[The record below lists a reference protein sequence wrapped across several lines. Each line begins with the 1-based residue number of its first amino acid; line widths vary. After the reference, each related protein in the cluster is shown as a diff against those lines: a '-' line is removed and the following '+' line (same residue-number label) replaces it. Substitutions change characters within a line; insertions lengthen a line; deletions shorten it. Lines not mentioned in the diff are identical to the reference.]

1 MASGRPTGPVASRG
15 EAVREGRKH
24 GRRKEGRRWRR
35 SRVVSGV
42 ATWTGPLVWPL
53 CAAFSL
59 MFFFFF
65 NKLDDFLLHRYL
77 FCLLDMG
84 WVRVGREGGGR
95 PVCFGSAMDSSSVDY
110 DLVACV
116 SSLMNIHPR
125 FFFRRVP
132 CCQCTTSVVCSVGRR
147 GEGEA
152 AGEQVLRKR
161 VRGGEGMSRT
171 HTSCE
176 DPCATRPDLI

>member
-1 MASGRPTGPVASRG
+1 MA
-15 EAVREGRKH
+15 EGRKEGGGGGAVSFPVLPH
-24 GRRKEGRRWRR
+24 GRGRWFGRFARLFR
-35 SRVVSGV
+35 S
-42 ATWTGPLVWPL
+42 
-53 CAAFSL
+53 C
-59 MFFFFF
+59 FFFFF